1 MKLSYECW
9 RQRKKLSDIFIEAI
23 NKTLDENEALQI
35 SHVQKM
41 LDSEDGVPVYSA
53 TPRDNNVEEIK
64 EEIEQL
70 ETSQ

>member
-23 NKTLDENEALQI
+23 KKTLDENEALQI

-41 LDSEDGVPVYSA
+41 LDSEDGVPVYSV
-53 TPRDNNVEEIK
+53 TPRGNVEEIK